1 MDFDT
6 EKFIVEIQN
15 RPAIWNTKS
24 AEYSDKNLRSKAWEE
39 LVEIY
44 GADLSQDKKKEL
56 GLNIQ
61 KKWRNIRD
69 AFVKTHKARI
79 SPSGSAAKKKESY
92 IFYDNL
98 LFIRDTVTVNR
109 TDGNATVNEDIG
121 TTTRDEDNPSSN
133 TVLASK
139 KRKRNNEDHIG
150 AQLVGVLSKN
160 LEKKNLDDDNDRLFF
175 LSLVKDFKKIPDHL
189 RMQTKLDILR
199 VINDAQ
205 HFSDYYANTQWSSS
219 RPNSY
224 RGYQTTQY
232 SRNNPNSQPMYPSEF
247 GRPHSQASAA
257 SPSQNLDVQSPL
269 STGQE
274 SQNSEHSSYLELFNS
289 LNDNDND

>member
-1 MDFDT
+1 MT
-6 EKFIVEIQN
+6 
-15 RPAIWNTKS
+15 TS
-24 AEYSDKNLRSKAWEE
+24 
-39 LVEIY
+39 
-44 GADLSQDKKKEL
+44 
-56 GLNIQ
+56 
-61 KKWRNIRD
+61 RN
-69 AFVKTHKARI
+69 
-79 SPSGSAAKKKESY
+79 
-92 IFYDNL
+92 
-98 LFIRDTVTVNR
+98 
-109 TDGNATVNEDIG
+109 
-121 TTTRDEDNPSSN
+121 EDNPSSN

-139 KRKRNNEDHIG
+139 KRKKNNEDHIG

-205 HFSDYYANTQWSSS
+205 QFSDYYANTQWSSS

-247 GRPHSQASAA
+247 GRPHSQESAA

-269 STGQE
+269 SNGQQSE
-274 SQNSEHSSYLELFNS
+274 NSEHSSYLELFNS
-289 LNDNDND
+289 LDNNEND